1 MKDFLPAQEVIRLKA
16 AHKIERDR
24 KRADRIKVILF
35 LHKGFSYP
43 QIAELLML
51 DETTIRRYEKEYG
64 KTGID
69 GLLEDHYHG
78 SAGFLSEAEERDLEI
93 HLRAHTYQSVKAICW
108 YVEKTFGVSYSVAG
122 MTQLLHRLGFVYK
135 KTKVVPG
142 KFDPR
147 KQAFFR
153 KFYAALKE
161 SKNPQDRIYFLDA
174 THPQHNTKAAYGWIY
189 KGESKTVKGNSGRQR
204 LNLNGAVNLADMQ
217 ITVLEE
223 KTINTQAMIRLLR
236 TLAWKQRSGT
246 IYALVDNAP
255 YNHSRKLKEFIKKH
269 SRIEVFYLPP
279 YSPNLNPIER
289 LWLFF
294 QKKILYNTNYPTFKE
309 FQSACQEFFVT
320 IKQYD
325 GELRTLLTD
334 SFQILPT

>member
-1 MKDFLPAQEVIRLKA
+1 MRLKA
-16 AHKIERDR
+16 AHSIERDR
-24 KRADRIKVILF
+24 KRADRIKAILF
-35 LHKGFSYP
+35 LHIGFSYP
-43 QIAELLML
+43 QIAELLLL
-51 DETTIRRYEKEYG
+51 DETTIRRCEKEYG

-236 TLAWKQRSGT
+236 TLARKQRSGT

-255 YNHSRKLKEFIKKH
+255 YNHSR
-269 SRIEVFYLPP
+269 
-279 YSPNLNPIER
+279 N
-289 LWLFF
+289 
-294 QKKILYNTNYPTFKE
+294 
-309 FQSACQEFFVT
+309 
-320 IKQYD
+320 
-325 GELRTLLTD
+325 
-334 SFQILPT
+334 

>member
-1 MKDFLPAQEVIRLKA
+1 MDIRSL
-16 AHKIERDR
+16 
-24 KRADRIKVILF
+24 
-35 LHKGFSYP
+35 
-43 QIAELLML
+43 
-51 DETTIRRYEKEYG
+51 EK
-64 KTGID
+64 
-69 GLLEDHYHG
+69 
-78 SAGFLSEAEERDLEI
+78 
-93 HLRAHTYQSVKAICW
+93 HLRSKTYLSVRAICR
-108 YVEKTFGVSYSVAG
+108 YAKHTFGKAYSVPG
-122 MTQLLHRLGFVYK
+122 MTQLLHRRGFVYK

-153 KFYAALKE
+153 KFYTALKE
-161 SKNPQDRIYFLDA
+161 CKNPQDRIYFLDA
-174 THPQHNTKAAYGWIY
+174 THPQHNTKAAYGWMY
-189 KGESKTVKGNSGRQR
+189 KGDVKTVKGNSGRQR

-236 TLAWKQRSGT
+236 TLARKQRSGT

-255 YNHSRKLKEFIKKH
+255 YNHSRKLKEFLKKH

-294 QKKILYNTNYPTFKE
+294 QKKLLYNAYYPTFPK
-309 FQSACQEFFVT
+309 FQSACREFFAN
-320 IKQYD
+320 IKQHD
-325 GELRTLLTD
+325 AELKTLLTD
-334 SFQILPT
+334 SFQTVPA